1 MPDVPVPPDGGQVL
15 PAVSNLEL
23 VARLRKNGCS
33 GVLWLQTV
41 DRLVGYGVGTLHRLL
56 LDGSINAKLA
66 RLGRPV
72 QLSAAELE
80 HLAVSQEER
89 DDLVRDAVF
98 TGLLLLRDRGITD
111 GTWSPER
118 GADLMT
124 YFVNAC
130 LLALPNIVGS
140 WRTRRAKTPPT
151 VLWRRHAVRDVAD
164 VADPVVV
171 ADVLD
176 RLAAHDR
183 GSGGLHRGAGLGP
196 VVGPLLGPGAGWGS
210 LGEAPTCRSTTS
222 HGPPT
227 ALPGRPLSGGRR

>member
-23 VARLRKNGCS
+23 VVRLRKSGCS

-80 HLAVSQEER
+80 HLAASQEER

-98 TGLLLLRDRGITD
+98 TGLVLFRDRGIAD

-140 WRTRRAKTPPT
+140 WRTRRARTPPIVPHHVELESFAMAGDDPSLRALDDAALDALLASLPPQIARVART
-151 VLWRRHAVRDVAD
+151 VACDGITWAAACRRHSVSPRMVEGHLRRLRRSQLPRSEDVR
-164 VADPVVV
+164 
-171 ADVLD
+171 
-176 RLAAHDR
+176 
-183 GSGGLHRGAGLGP
+183 
-196 VVGPLLGPGAGWGS
+196 
-210 LGEAPTCRSTTS
+210 
-222 HGPPT
+222 
-227 ALPGRPLSGGRR
+227 